1 MQHGRVHETMRF
13 IFRKERLTCNEL
25 QGEEDRELIRQLL
38 VGNHDALAVIVDRY
52 QRLVF
57 SVALRIVKDEGEA
70 EDVVQIVFTDIFK
83 KVEQFDSAR
92 GTLKMW
98 ILQYAY
104 SRSINRR
111 HYLEQRQF
119 YSHLDVDDMSLLGF
133 TPVKNRNDGLSTVE
147 VGRLMEQALHSLK
160 PNQQTA
166 IALVYFEG
174 LTLNEAA
181 LRTGETLSAIR
192 HNYYRG
198 LMKLREFISS
208 DSASPQQND
217 RGTEAISLEAAH
229 LNPRRIS

>member
-1 MQHGRVHETMRF
+1 MRVTLREKKLSWTD
-13 IFRKERLTCNEL
+13 L
-25 QGEEDRELIRQLL
+25 QGVEDPELIRLL
-38 VGNHDALAVIVDRY
+38 LSGNHDALAVIVDRY

-83 KVEQFDSAR
+83 RAEQFDVSR

-98 ILQYAY
+98 LLQYAY

-111 HYLEQRQF
+111 HHLEQRHF
-119 YSHLDVDDMSLLGF
+119 YSQVDVEDLDPLGSSAGR
-133 TPVKNRNDGLSTVE
+133 NRSVGLSTAE
-147 VGRLMEQALHSLK
+147 VGRLLEQAIHSLK

-174 LTLNEAA
+174 LTLEEAA
-181 LRTGETLSAIR
+181 QRTGETLAAIR
-192 HNYYRG
+192 HHYYRG

-208 DSASPQQND
+208 NKASRQQTD
-217 RGTEAISLEAAH
+217 AATEPISLEAAH
-229 LNPRRIS
+229 LKPRPI

>member
-1 MQHGRVHETMRF
+1 MRF
-13 IFRKERLTCNEL
+13 MFRKERLTWDEL
-25 QGEEDRELIRQLL
+25 QGVEDRELIRQLL

-70 EDVVQIVFTDIFK
+70 EDVVQIVFIDIFK

-98 ILQYAY
+98 LLQYAY

-119 YSHLDVDDMSLLGF
+119 YSHLDVDDMSPLGI
-133 TPVKNRNDGLSTVE
+133 THGRNRSEGLSTIE

-166 IALVYFEG
+166 ITLIYFEG

-181 LRTGETLSAIR
+181 QRTGETLSAIR

-208 DSASPQQND
+208 DRTSRHLND
-217 RGTEAISLEAAH
+217 GGIEAISLEAAN
-229 LNPRRIS
+229 LKPRRISRALDSGSGR